1 MVLDVTF
8 TNNVHIKINVSEQP
22 EKLTSS
28 ILLVQSTLSKWC
40 LLRSSLEG
48 YLWIRFLG
56 RKLIKDDKTLKWDWI
71 ETMLK
76 SCF

>member
-48 YLWIRFLG
+48 YL
-56 RKLIKDDKTLKWDWI
+56 
-71 ETMLK
+71 
-76 SCF
+76 